1 MSIYSSVRSALR
13 IGTLKVLAEYFPT
26 KSAQDKAIIY
36 SHTSGTEPSVPY
48 VVIQIVSVNQVGKTS
63 YSTYAS
69 SAENLTI
76 INHYEIMAQFSFC
89 GTTAGDMAYD
99 FNNSIINN
107 TVTREAFQLVNLA
120 PINKSTLR
128 RVPSKRDTAWVEY
141 ENLDVTFTYA
151 VKTNQAVDIIEH
163 ISLLDP
169 ETQERLYI
177 PPLPVT
183 P

>member
-13 IGTLKVLAEYFPT
+13 TGTLKVLADYFPT
-26 KSAQDKAIIY
+26 KTLQDKGIIF
-36 SHTSGTEPSVPY
+36 SHVSGLEPTIPY
-48 VVIQIVSVNQVGKTS
+48 VVIQIVSVNQVGRTS

-69 SAENLTI
+69 DAENLTI
-76 INHYEIMAQFSFC
+76 VNHYEIMAQFSFC
-89 GTTAGDMAYD
+89 GSTAGDMAYD

-107 TVTREAFQLVNLA
+107 TVTREAFQVLNLA

-128 RVPSKRDTAWVEY
+128 RVPSRRDAVWVEY

-151 VKTNQAVDIIEH
+151 VKTTQAVDIIEH